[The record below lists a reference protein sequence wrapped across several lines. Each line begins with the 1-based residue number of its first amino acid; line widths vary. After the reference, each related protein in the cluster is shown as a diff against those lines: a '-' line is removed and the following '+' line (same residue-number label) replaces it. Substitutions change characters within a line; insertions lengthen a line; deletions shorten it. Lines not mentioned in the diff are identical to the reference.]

1 MAIPLLD
8 LVCIGCELR
17 VGTDKGIDGLE
28 LRVGIETYSRV
39 VCVVGYGDG
48 TTLDGED
55 KVAEVDE
62 DARVGGKTG
71 WGEDSIADLGGEEM
85 KGGLKGGDG

>member
-1 MAIPLLD
+1 MGLVIPLLD

-17 VGTDKGIDGLE
+17 VGIGKGIGGLE
-28 LRVGIETYSRV
+28 LRVGTETDSRV
-39 VCVVGYGDG
+39 VCEVGNGDG

-62 DARVGGKTG
+62 DARVGGKT
-71 WGEDSIADLGGEEM
+71 DLWW
-85 KGGLKGGDG
+85 

>member
-1 MAIPLLD
+1 MGLVIPLLD

-17 VGTDKGIDGLE
+17 VGTGKVIGGLE
-28 LRVGIETYSRV
+28 LRVGTKTDSRV
-39 VCVVGYGDG
+39 VCVVGNGDG

-62 DARVGGKTG
+62 DAGVGGKTG
-71 WGEDSIADLGGEEM
+71 LWW
-85 KGGLKGGDG
+85 